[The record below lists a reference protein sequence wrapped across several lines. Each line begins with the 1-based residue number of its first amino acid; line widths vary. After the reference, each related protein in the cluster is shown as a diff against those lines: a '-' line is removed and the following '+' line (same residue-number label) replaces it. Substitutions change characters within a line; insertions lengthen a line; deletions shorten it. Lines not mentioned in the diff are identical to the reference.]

1 MHLLKVSPC
10 MLQFSSFIETSLASK
25 ISSFIETSLASKL
38 LNVLSQI
45 NGCSDEANFVQRMI
59 QGMCSDMLLGSR
71 EEFVTHIH
79 NLFGNAVY
87 NNSDNREGHYTTQ
100 SKLIP
105 TGNIRRGQEVLT
117 FWLEPGV
124 LHHLIL
130 IGPDGCGKDTLLR
143 SILPSSSSDC
153 VTIQCNRETGPEKII
168 DIIRWRCR
176 LYSTIRSHIYRP
188 VGFERLVL
196 LIKNPMFPPE
206 TSTVLGSILLALL
219 QQLPSYDGFFDEHMV
234 FVTFRMCRLFSH
246 LLRHC

>member
-1 MHLLKVSPC
+1 

-45 NGCSDEANFVQRMI
+45 NGCSDAFLFVQRMI

-87 NNSDNREGHYTTQ
+87 NNSGNREGHHATQ
-100 SKLIP
+100 SNLIP
-105 TGNIRRGQEVLT
+105 TGNVHRGQEVLT

-196 LIKNPMFPPE
+196 LIKNPNVSSRDIYG
-206 TSTVLGSILLALL
+206 TSILLALL